1 MYATLT
7 DPLQSEARPD
17 SFGLAGER
25 LEALQSAC
33 QAWKIKDVVV
43 VKDGRFAL
51 DYHESGQDRL
61 GSIYSCTKSILS
73 ALIGIALERGEIG
86 SLEDAALDYFDDI
99 QLTDDDPRKRE
110 IRIRHLLTMTPGFDW
125 PEFDKPY
132 WAMKRTG
139 DWIRYV
145 WERPIGHVPGEVFT
159 YNSGGSHLL
168 AAILRKATGQ
178 SVYDYADHH
187 LFRKLGFRK
196 PRWNESAGVHEGGAG
211 MHMTSRDMA
220 RFGLLYL
227 NGGRWADEQVVPES
241 WVLESLKPH
250 HKGFSHYEP
259 PIFGAYGY
267 HWWVSPQTHN
277 GHIDCHFA
285 KGYGGQ
291 YIFIVPELQLVA
303 ALRKEPTDKS
313 EAIFAKKL
321 LFEHLLPVMR

>member
-1 MYATLT
+1 MQSTLT
-7 DPLQSEARPD
+7 DPLQAEARPD
-17 SFGLAGER
+17 AFGFAGRR
-25 LEALQSAC
+25 LEDLQAAC
-33 QAWKIKDVVV
+33 AAWKIKDVVV
-43 VKDGRFAL
+43 VKDGQLAL
-51 DYHESGQDRL
+51 DVHESGQDRL
-61 GSIYSCTKSILS
+61 GAIYSCTKSVLS
-73 ALIGIALERGEIG
+73 ALIGIALARGEIG
-86 SLEDAALDYFDDI
+86 SLDDAALDYFEDI
-99 QLTDDDPRKRE
+99 RLADDDPRKRD

-139 DWIRYV
+139 DWVQYV

-168 AAILRKATGQ
+168 SAILSKATGM
-178 SVYDYADHH
+178 SVYEYADLH

-196 PRWNESAGVHEGGAG
+196 PRWNESGGVHEGGAG
-211 MHMTSRDMA
+211 MHLTSRDMA

-227 NGGRWADEQVVPES
+227 NGGRWAGEQVVPES
-241 WVLESLKPH
+241 WVRESLQTH

-267 HWWVSPQTHN
+267 HWWVSPQAHN
-277 GHIDCHFA
+277 GHIDCYFA

-291 YIFIVPELQLVA
+291 YIFVVPELELVA

-313 EAIFAKKL
+313 EAIYAKKL
-321 LFEHLLPVMR
+321 LFEHVLPVMG